1 MATVALGMALTPGP
15 NMMYLV
21 SRSISQGRRAGMV
34 SLAGTFAGFL
44 VYMTMANLGL
54 ASVFILVP
62 MLYIVVKAAGAVYLL
77 WLAWN
82 ALRPGGLG
90 VFETTRLSP
99 DSGWKLFRSGLLTNL
114 LNPKAAIMY
123 LALIPQF
130 IRPGAGNVALQGF
143 ALGGVQI
150 SLSMIVNSTLII
162 VAGGVAGFLASR
174 PSWTLWQRR
183 ITGTLLG
190 TIGITLAFEVP
201 ARARL

>member
-1 MATVALGMALTPGP
+1 
-15 NMMYLV
+15 
-21 SRSISQGRRAGMV
+21 
-34 SLAGTFAGFL
+34 
-44 VYMTMANLGL
+44 MTMANLGL
-54 ASVFILVP
+54 ASVFVLVP
-62 MLYIVVKAAGAVYLL
+62 VLYIVVKAAGAVYLL

-99 DSGWKLFRSGLLTNL
+99 DSRWKLFRSGLLTNL

-130 IRPGAGNVALQGF
+130 IRPGAGNVVLQGF

-150 SLSMIVNSTLII
+150 SLSMIINSALII
-162 VAGGVAGFLASR
+162 VAGGVAAFLASR

-190 TIGITLAFEVP
+190 TIGIKLAFEAP
-201 ARARL
+201 ARARM